1 MIKPF
6 KFLIHPLIYS
16 HENQPIFA
24 GEIFYAVPK
33 YDIQLLN
40 GKNLVKYKITM
51 RFVHKKH
58 SDLFK
63 PDNENFWYFKYKENA
78 EWLID
83 IWKGQDKLD
92 DYYIRQRRSRTR

>member
-6 KFLIHPLIYS
+6 KFLIHPLMYS

-33 YDIQLLN
+33 LDLELLN
-40 GKNLVKYKITM
+40 GGVLKKYKITM
-51 RFVHKKH
+51 RFVHKKNR
-58 SDLFK
+58 DLFK
-63 PDNENFWYFKYKENA
+63 PDHEKLWYFKHKQNA

-92 DYYIRQRRSRTR
+92 DYYIRQRRRRAR